1 MGLRDD
7 ATLSPQERAALAGL
21 EARAAADDPALA
33 ASLRGTDR
41 FKLTV
46 PSWLPPLVG
55 QLWVG
60 PVLLVAGILLTLLSL
75 SVSLVLGIFGALV
88 MAAGI
93 ASLGHAASRRLAAR
107 GAAPDDDDDG

>member
-21 EARAAADDPALA
+21 EARAVADDPALA

-41 FKLTV
+41 FKLTI
-46 PSWLPPLVG
+46 PLWLPALVG

-60 PVLLVAGILLTLLSL
+60 PVLLMAGILLTLLSL

-93 ASLGHAASRRLAAR
+93 ASLRRTVSERLAAR
-107 GAAPDDDDDG
+107 RGAPDDDG